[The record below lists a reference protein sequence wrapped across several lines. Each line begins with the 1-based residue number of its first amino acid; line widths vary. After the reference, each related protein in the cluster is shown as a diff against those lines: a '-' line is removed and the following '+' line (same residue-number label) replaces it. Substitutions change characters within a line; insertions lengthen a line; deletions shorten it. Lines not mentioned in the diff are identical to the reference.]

1 MKYGYFDDEKREYVI
16 DNVAIPVSWT
26 NYLGTES
33 TGAVISQNAGGYMFH
48 ESPETHRITR
58 FRANAIPL
66 DRPGHYLYVR
76 DEQSK
81 DYWSVSWQP
90 VAKPLNRAKYIC
102 RHGLSYSTF
111 ECDYEGIKATQTLFI
126 PRGDECELW
135 DITLKNNSDK
145 ERTLSLFSYC
155 EFSFNMIEIDNQNF
169 QMSLYCSGSSYED
182 GIIEVDN
189 FYNPSMYHYMTS
201 NFMPDSYDCLRDSFI
216 GDYRTESNPIGV
228 ENGKLSG
235 SSELGNNHCGALQK
249 GFTLK
254 AGEEIRVVIMLG
266 VGDKAIAKKIRQ
278 KYSDFTAV
286 DKAFSDLRVF
296 WNERLASL
304 QIKTPNQ
311 NMNTMINTWNLYQ
324 AEVNII
330 FSRFASFIEVG
341 GRTGL
346 GYRDTAQDAMCAVAF
361 EPKKSKQRIIELLRG
376 LTSTG
381 YGLHLFDPAV
391 FDPDRPAPLPFKSP
405 TVKPEPSVTD
415 LVHGLE
421 HTCSDDALWLIPAI
435 AEYIKETGDDDFI
448 EQKLGYAD
456 GGQGSVYEH

>member
-189 FYNPSMYHYMTS
+189 FYNPMMYHYMTS
-201 NFMPDSYDCLRDSFI
+201 SFMPDSYDCLRDSFI

-249 GFTLK
+249 GITLK

-266 VGDKAIAKKIRQ
+266 VGDKAVAKKIRQ
-278 KYSDFTAV
+278 KYSDFATV

-296 WNERLASL
+296 WNERLESL

-330 FSRFASFIEVG
+330 FSRFA
-341 GRTGL
+341 
-346 GYRDTAQDAMCAVAF
+346 
-361 EPKKSKQRIIELLRG
+361 
-376 LTSTG
+376 
-381 YGLHLFDPAV
+381 
-391 FDPDRPAPLPFKSP
+391 
-405 TVKPEPSVTD
+405 
-415 LVHGLE
+415 
-421 HTCSDDALWLIPAI
+421 
-435 AEYIKETGDDDFI
+435 
-448 EQKLGYAD
+448 
-456 GGQGSVYEH
+456 